1 MWLQYVPK
9 RKLIRYKMS
18 EICIVIFRLN
28 EGPLWTIQKIKW
40 ETQSGMECPRLQQD
54 VINDK
59 RWIKNV
65 IT

>member
-1 MWLQYVPK
+1 
-9 RKLIRYKMS
+9 MS
-18 EICIVIFRLN
+18 EIYIVIFRLN

-54 VINDK
+54 VINAK